1 MSIKIGD
8 VASMIDPKNTVL
20 FFGAGSS
27 ISSGAPSVDSLMA
40 SISQTFSIPCDGY
53 TLSELAGVV
62 EMKKG
67 RRPLIEHLRQQLQ
80 KVKPTGSLLNFP
92 LYEWKSI
99 YTTNYDRLIEEAYAS
114 AGVDIEPVSS
124 NFDFQISKNPG
135 AIKLFK
141 VHGTIEKDEVDG
153 VHSRIILSDNDYDL
167 TSEYRETLYDSL
179 RNDLGQSDLVIVGYS
194 LSDPHIRDIV
204 NRTLD
209 IHSKGG
215 ASRSI
220 YLILYTEDENR
231 ALLHERRGVKVAFG
245 GIDQFVVA
253 LQECIDPRVRAPEN
267 LTDPLEVA
275 PRLRP
280 MTTDVA
286 HEIAKSTKNASAM
299 FNGWPASYADIKS
312 GLTFQR
318 SCCPKIHES
327 LSGGDKHAAV
337 LLGPSGIGKTTLAKQ
352 VLLRFSES
360 GWPCWQHKEEHTL
373 LAEDW
378 LKVAKKLQADGQS
391 GILFVD
397 DAHLHLFGLNA
408 LADSLHSEGI
418 ISLRIFAISSRNMWN
433 PRVKSSVF
441 FKSGDQFHIKKL
453 DSTEVES
460 LLNLVDSSS
469 DLKPLVENSFSGF
482 SRAERKRRLTIRCE
496 SDTFVCL
503 KNVFG
508 SEKFD
513 DIILR
518 EFASLDSNLQDIYR
532 IVAAMESAGINVH
545 RQLVIR
551 VLGINANSI
560 ASILDKLTDII
571 REHTVSERQGVYGWK
586 GRHSVIMDIVAKYK
600 MTDLDSYRK
609 LFEEVIEN
617 IVPTY
622 DIEIRTIR
630 QMCGFD
636 TGISRFPDK
645 HVRNKLLRRMI
656 SKVPGERIPRHR
668 LIRNLIDVNE
678 IEKAE
683 TEIRLFQNDFGTDG
697 PVHRY
702 KVMLL
707 IARAERT
714 PGLMDEDRLAI
725 LQQAHGLAVNG
736 CDRFSDNKDM
746 LRTYCEVGMELF
758 RRTGEMTVLDQ
769 ALDKVKAAEERIG
782 DPELTNIINLY
793 QRMITG
799 HQIAD
804 SNDQSDGA

>member
-1 MSIKIGD
+1 MG
-8 VASMIDPKNTVL
+8 
-20 FFGAGSS
+20 S
-27 ISSGAPSVDSLMA
+27 ISES
-40 SISQTFSIPCDGY
+40 FSIPCDGY

-62 EMKKG
+62 EMKRG
-67 RRPLIEHLRQQLQ
+67 RRPLIEHLRKRLQ
-80 KVKPTGSLLNFP
+80 KVQPTGSLLNFP

-99 YTTNYDRLIEEAYAS
+99 YTTNYDRLIEDAYAS
-114 AGVDIEPVSS
+114 AEVDITQVSS
-124 NFDFQISKNPG
+124 NFDFQISKNPD

-141 VHGTIEKDEVDG
+141 VHGTIEKDEIDG

-179 RNDLGQSDLVIVGYS
+179 RNDLGQSDLVIIGYS

-204 NRTLD
+204 NRALD
-209 IHSKGG
+209 IHTKCAG
-215 ASRSI
+215 ARSI

-253 LQECIDPRVRAPEN
+253 LQERIDPRVQASVN
-267 LTDPLEVA
+267 VNDPLEVS

-280 MTTDVA
+280 MTIDVS
-286 HEIAKSTKNASAM
+286 HEITNSTKDASAM
-299 FNGWPASYADIKS
+299 FNGWPASYADIKA

-318 SCCPKIHES
+318 SCCPNIYES
-327 LSGGDKHAAV
+327 LNSGNKHAVV

-352 VLLRFSES
+352 VLLRFSDS
-360 GWPCWQHKEEHTL
+360 GWSCWQHKEDHTL
-373 LAEDW
+373 LADDW
-378 LKVAKKLQADGQS
+378 LKVAKKLQAEGQS
-391 GILFVD
+391 GILFLD
-397 DAHLHLFGLNA
+397 DAHLHLYGLNI

-418 ISLRIFAISSRNMWN
+418 LNLRIFAISSRNMWN

-441 FKSGDQFHIKKL
+441 FKSGEQLHIKRL
-453 DSTEVES
+453 DSAEVES

-482 SRAERKRRLTIRCE
+482 SRAERKRRLTVRCE

-518 EFASLDSNLQDIYR
+518 EFASLDGDLQEIYK

-545 RQLVIR
+545 RQLVVR
-551 VLGINANSI
+551 VLGIDANSI

-571 REHTVSERQGVYGWK
+571 REHTVSERQGIYGWK

-600 MTDLDSYRK
+600 MTDLDKYRK

-617 IVPTY
+617 VVPTY

-668 LIRNLIDVNE
+668 LIRNLIDINE
-678 IEKAE
+678 MEKAE
-683 TEIRLFQNDFGTDG
+683 TEIRLFENDFRTDG

-746 LRTYCEVGMELF
+746 LRIYCDVGMEIF
-758 RRTGEMTVLDQ
+758 KRTGEMTVLDQ
-769 ALDKVKAAEERIG
+769 ALDKVKAAEERVG
-782 DPELTNIINLY
+782 DPELTNIINFY
-793 QRMITG
+793 QRMVTG
-799 HQIAD
+799 RQVAD
-804 SNDQSDGA
+804 SNDQRDGA